1 MSMKTFLE
9 IGSCDFETLS
19 YLADLGWN
27 GIMIEPIPKYFENL
41 VSSSTHPN
49 IYYINAA
56 IDWNDGKRIMYMAS
70 KENIEKLPY
79 SVGMSSFFPKPDIL
93 SEEIVVKTLTLD
105 RVFEMCN
112 VQSVEFL
119 KIDTEGYDHEI
130 IKMFPFDRF
139 KPDYIKLEKEHM
151 TDVQLNETIKR
162 LSSNGYHCEWTERD
176 IFAFRVV

>member
-1 MSMKTFLE
+1 MKTFLE

-41 VSSSTHPN
+41 VSASTHPN

-56 IDWNDGKRIMYMAS
+56 IDWNDGERIMYVAS

-79 SVGMSSFFPKPDIL
+79 AVGMSSFFPKPDKL
-93 SEEIVVKTLTLD
+93 SEKITVKTLSLKN
-105 RVFEMCN
+105 VFEMCG
-112 VQSVEFL
+112 VEHIDFL
-119 KIDTEGYDHEI
+119 KIDTEGYDCEI
-130 IKMFPFDRF
+130 IKMFPFETC
-139 KPDYIKLEKEHM
+139 KPDFVKVEKEHM
-151 TDVQLNETIKR
+151 SEDQLRETITR
-162 LSSNGYHCEWTERD
+162 LSTHGYHCEWTERD